1 MSVFDRF
8 QPPDEPQVVGQC
20 AQCGGEIY
28 VGDEVKRIN
37 DSRDADDG
45 GGFVCN
51 NFGYDCATRYA
62 EERVYGAMGTINNRG
77 EID

>member
-8 QPPDEPQVVGQC
+8 QPPADPPVVAYC

-28 VGDEVKRIN
+28 AGDEVKR
-37 DSRDADDG
+37 ADNEFG
-45 GGFVCN
+45 SGILLVHN
-51 NFGYDCATRYA
+51 NYGTDCATKYA
-62 EERVYGAMGTINNRG
+62 EERVYDAIGTINMRG